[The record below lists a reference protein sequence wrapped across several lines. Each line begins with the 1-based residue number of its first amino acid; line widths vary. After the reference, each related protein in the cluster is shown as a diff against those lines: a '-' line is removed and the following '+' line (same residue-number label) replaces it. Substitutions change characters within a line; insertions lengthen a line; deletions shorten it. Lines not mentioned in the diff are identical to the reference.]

1 MIPMDVVTCHS
12 TSEAETEAIAHHLAQ
27 RLTPGSLIA
36 LIGEVGTGKTVF
48 ARGIIHGLGHPDLYI
63 TSPTFTLI
71 NTYTQ
76 GRLSVYHFDLYRLES
91 TEALL
96 ASGAEEYLNGDGV
109 CLVEWPRILL
119 ERGVA
124 DYLEVLLTAPSYE
137 AMTHRTIQLRPYGP
151 ASQRLIQPFLCPPS

>member
-1 MIPMDVVTCHS
+1 MGVVVCHS

-36 LIGEVGTGKTVF
+36 LIGDVGTGKTVF
-48 ARGIIHGLGHPDLYI
+48 ARGIIQGLGHPDLYI

-124 DYLEVLLTAPSYE
+124 DYLEVLLTAPSHE
-137 AMTHRTIQLRPYGP
+137 AMTRRTIQLRPCGP
-151 ASQRLIQPFLCPPS
+151 ASQRFIQPFLCPPS